1 MLYYL
6 LACGWQEVVKKM
18 EQQKW
23 MEIFSQGD
31 IWELKQR
38 DGKLLAMR
46 IEGAEAENYSND
58 ELVDN
63 GISTVKERARIMGL
77 ELVEVGL

>member
-1 MLYYL
+1 
-6 LACGWQEVVKKM
+6 
-18 EQQKW
+18 
-23 MEIFSQGD
+23 
-31 IWELKQR
+31 
-38 DGKLLAMR
+38 MR